1 MPPPFLT
8 SPAGKMVLAV
18 LAAMAEM
25 ERDLLV
31 ERTQAGLARA
41 KTEGKALGRPSATT
55 ARDQAKI
62 VELHAAGQSL
72 SKIAAQF
79 KIGKT
84 TVHSVIQAAKKAA
97 QAQTP
102 TTPAEAARKP
112 AKASANDESDMARR
126 AILEQKHGQLRLH
139 P

>member
-84 TVHSVIQAAKKAA
+84 TVHSVIQAA
-97 QAQTP
+97 
-102 TTPAEAARKP
+102 RKP